1 MIRVVLV
8 DDHTLILR
16 GLRELL
22 ADSPGLEVVGEATDY
37 GSLRSLLREMP
48 KKGLPDVVVLDIN
61 LPGRSG
67 LEALATLA
75 ETHPQVRALVLS
87 QYAEEQY
94 GLRALKAGAM
104 GYLNKA
110 CEPARIVQAIRD
122 IAAGR
127 RYVTDALSQLLLT
140 EIGGARAVHAH
151 EALSEREMQVML
163 AIAQGA
169 RLSAIAAALTLSPKT
184 VSVYRARVLEKL
196 GVGGNAEIASYAL
209 RHRLIE

>member
-1 MIRVVLV
+1 MIKVVLV

-22 ADSPGLEVVGEATDY
+22 ADSAGIAVVGEATDY
-37 GSLRSLLREMP
+37 GGLRALLRDTSPSTE
-48 KKGLPDVVVLDIN
+48 PDVIVLDIN

-67 LEALATLA
+67 LEALATL
-75 ETHPQVRALVLS
+75 TDQYPRIRTLVLS

-110 CEPARIVQAIRD
+110 CEPTRIVQAIRD

-127 RYVTDALSQLLLT
+127 RYVTDELSQLLLT
-140 EIGGARAVHAH
+140 EIGGARPALAH

-169 RLSAIAAALTLSPKT
+169 RLSAIALRLSLSPKT
-184 VSVYRARVLEKL
+184 VSVYRSRVLQKL
-196 GVGGNAEIASYAL
+196 SVGGAADIAAYAL
-209 RHRLIE
+209 RHKLIE

>member
-1 MIRVVLV
+1 MTRVVLV

-22 ADSPGLEVVGEATDY
+22 ADSPGIEVVGEATDY
-37 GSLRSLLREMP
+37 GSLRSLLRE
-48 KKGLPDVVVLDIN
+48 LPAKRLPEVIVLDIN
-61 LPGRSG
+61 LPGRNG

-75 ETHPQVRALVLS
+75 ETHPQIRTLVLS

-94 GLRALKAGAM
+94 GLRALKTGAM

-110 CEPARIVQAIRD
+110 CEPVRIVQAILE

-127 RYVTDALSQLLLT
+127 RHVSDDLAQLLLT
-140 EIGGARAVHAH
+140 EIGGARPAHAH

-169 RLSAIAAALTLSPKT
+169 RLSEIAARLSLSPKT

-196 GVGGNAEIASYAL
+196 AVGGNADIAAYAL
-209 RHRLIE
+209 RHHLIE